1 VRDGPVGR
9 DELYVRPSVPFAAR
23 ESVLGIVHGHY
34 LNVPHGR
41 RPGTAWVPAEGGSRR
56 VITFLRL
63 VDTIA
68 SIG

>member
-1 VRDGPVGR
+1 MARSAATNFTSD
-9 DELYVRPSVPFAAR
+9 PSVPFAAR